1 MGDEAL
7 PGTQDQKAR
16 SNQADG
22 NVARKHGAKISHQ
35 GINDPGNRA

>member
-7 PGTQDQKAR
+7 SGAQDQKAR
-16 SNQADG
+16 YNQANG
-22 NVARKHGAKISHQ
+22 NVARKHGTKRSHQ